1 MMPTVL
7 RRLCRTA
14 LCVGMALA
22 VPGCGGDSA
31 TTPAPGISMVA
42 VPPAPIVTSPSQ
54 VAPPPAPPAG
64 SNMAP
69 APAPAPPAGATSA
82 VIVQSGDSIGAGLG
96 ADDWAA
102 INHLGFPG
110 SVAIHNVSVSGKAME
125 AGYGQRAVELF
136 PFQNNQVPSVLLIQQ
151 GSNDLYYGTK
161 GDLLYHAILAP
172 FVSSARTAGFYVVV
186 NTVLPRED
194 GGWTPTMEQQRT
206 SYNALVRANGAGAD
220 AINDVAA
227 DPQIGDGSNP
237 ARSPLYADAVHPN
250 RAGQERL
257 VVLHAAVLGRFL
269 QLPPRTRRQ

>member
-1 MMPTVL
+1 MMPIVL
-7 RRLCRTA
+7 RRLCRIA
-14 LCVGMALA
+14 LCMGVTLA

-31 TTPAPGISMVA
+31 TTPAPGISIVA
-42 VPPAPIVTSPSQ
+42 VPPAPIVT
-54 VAPPPAPPAG
+54 PAPQPAPDPQP
-64 SNMAP
+64 AP
-69 APAPAPPAGATSA
+69 APAPAPPSAPDKGATSA

-110 SVAIHNVSVSGKAME
+110 SVAIHNVSVPGKAME

-151 GSNDLYYGTK
+151 GCNDLYYGTK
-161 GDLLYHAILAP
+161 ADLLYRAILAP

-194 GGWTPTMEQQRT
+194 GGWTPAMEQQRI
-206 SYNALVRANGAGAD
+206 SYNALVRANSAGAD
-220 AINDVAA
+220 AVNDVAA
-227 DPQIGDGSNP
+227 DPQIGDGTNP

-257 VVLHAAVLGRFL
+257 AVLHAAVLGRFL
-269 QLPPRTRRQ
+269 SLPPRTRSQ